1 MLKKTLKISLALML
15 LSSLILAQNKLYIEG
30 KAEITEQKTE
40 AYLILSNVDTV
51 LGVQATLT
59 LDKPSIAVDTI
70 VAETSN
76 SIFRY
81 YSPDSFKTNIVM
93 LINRGSEL
101 KPGKHRLAKII
112 FKTLNHAT
120 SDTVRVGIENLLVID
135 PSVRKLNAIGEGIMF
150 VLKKANP
157 FEVKFK
163 ISYSSIVVSFKNNE
177 KVTNL
182 NFELKV
188 KQSSSVDFVSPM
200 PRIAGF
206 MNLSYEVKD
215 NVLKVNL
222 TSTSFNGL
230 EPGEGEIFFITGRF
244 NSTDD
249 IEVTKIEATSSNGVI
264 VTPNYKLISS
274 DVYPAD
280 FKLFP
285 NYPNPFNPA
294 TTIKFT
300 LPFETRVQIAIFDLS
315 GRMVKV
321 LIDRVM
327 PAGEHFVTWDGT
339 DESGNK
345 VSSGVYIY
353 RMYSDKFVDVKK
365 MILAK

>member
-93 LINRGSEL
+93 LINRGYEL

-150 VLKKANP
+150 VLKRGEP
-157 FEVKFK
+157 F
-163 ISYSSIVVSFKNNE
+163 
-177 KVTNL
+177 
-182 NFELKV
+182 
-188 KQSSSVDFVSPM
+188 
-200 PRIAGF
+200 
-206 MNLSYEVKD
+206 
-215 NVLKVNL
+215 
-222 TSTSFNGL
+222 
-230 EPGEGEIFFITGRF
+230 
-244 NSTDD
+244 
-249 IEVTKIEATSSNGVI
+249 
-264 VTPNYKLISS
+264 
-274 DVYPAD
+274 
-280 FKLFP
+280 
-285 NYPNPFNPA
+285 
-294 TTIKFT
+294 
-300 LPFETRVQIAIFDLS
+300 
-315 GRMVKV
+315 
-321 LIDRVM
+321 
-327 PAGEHFVTWDGT
+327 
-339 DESGNK
+339 
-345 VSSGVYIY
+345 
-353 RMYSDKFVDVKK
+353 
-365 MILAK
+365 

>member
-1 MLKKTLKISLALML
+1 MLKRTLKISLALML

-112 FKTLNHAT
+112 FKALNHAT

-150 VLKKANP
+150 VLKGANP

-188 KQSSSVDFVSPM
+188 KESSSVDFVSPM

-206 MNLSYEVKD
+206 MNLSCEVKD
-215 NVLKVNL
+215 NALKVNL

-365 MILAK
+365 MILTK